1 MDSLFTTYLQ
11 LGFEHISDPKAYD
24 HIVFLVAL
32 CAIYRP
38 QEWKRVLLLVT
49 AFTIGHSLTLLL
61 AVLDIIRF
69 PGSVIELLIPIT
81 ILATAF
87 YNVSQPAERGPQAMR
102 WNYAFALFFGFIHGM
117 GFSNYLRALLMPGE
131 EGQLWLQLLAFNLGI
146 ELGQIMIVACVLLL
160 AGLAFGLLRVK
171 AAAWNQF
178 VSGAAAGIALTLL
191 LQQWT

>member
-146 ELGQIMIVACVLLL
+146 ELGQIMIVACILLL

>member
-49 AFTIGHSLTLLL
+49 AFTIGHSLPLLL

-171 AAAWNQF
+171 ATAWNQF